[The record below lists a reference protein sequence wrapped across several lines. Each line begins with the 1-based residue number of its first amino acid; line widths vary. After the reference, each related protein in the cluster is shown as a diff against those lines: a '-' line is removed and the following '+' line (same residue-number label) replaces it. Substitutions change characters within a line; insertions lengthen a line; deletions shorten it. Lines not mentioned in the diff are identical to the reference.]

1 MQNSCGRQPLKWPT
15 SLILMPCFWV
25 WAGLHSLL
33 ITEYEQSGGGVTKK
47 LWLPSCLFP
56 CYELPYGKCMQQ
68 KLILL
73 NTDSPGLR
81 LPLPMPWDTAVPA
94 DSCIWTPDPQGRE
107 ITSICGVKLR
117 SLEALRY
124 TRDHLHHCW

>member
-1 MQNSCGRQPLKWPT
+1 
-15 SLILMPCFWV
+15 
-25 WAGLHSLL
+25 
-33 ITEYEQSGGGVTKK
+33 
-47 LWLPSCLFP
+47 
-56 CYELPYGKCMQQ
+56 MQQ

-73 NTDSPGLR
+73 NTDSPGAEATSAHALGH
-81 LPLPMPWDTAVPA
+81 TAVPA
-94 DSCIWTPDPQGRE
+94 DSIWTPDPQGRE